1 MVQVLLVKGPAQA
14 EVWVE
19 VKAKAE
25 AEAEAEAGWADRLQQ
40 VRAEI
45 VSAQVAEQGLLMLW
59 DSLVM
64 QQAVLNV
71 VQK

>member
-1 MVQVLLVKGPAQA
+1 MVQGLQARDPARA

-19 VKAKAE
+19 VKVK
-25 AEAEAEAGWADRLQQ
+25 AEAGWADRLQRG
-40 VRAEI
+40 RAEI
-45 VSAQVAEQGLLMLW
+45 VYVQAAEQQLLMLQ

>member
-1 MVQVLLVKGPAQA
+1 MVQGLQAGDPARA

-19 VKAKAE
+19 VKVK
-25 AEAEAEAGWADRLQQ
+25 AEAGWADRLQQ
-40 VRAEI
+40 VRAVI
-45 VSAQVAEQGLLMLW
+45 AYVRTAGQRLFMLS
-59 DSLVM
+59 DSLAM

>member
-1 MVQVLLVKGPAQA
+1 MVQGLQVRDLARV

-25 AEAEAEAGWADRLQQ
+25 AGWADHLQQ
-40 VRAEI
+40 VRAVI
-45 VSAQVAEQGLLMLW
+45 AYVRTAGQRLLMLS

-71 VQK
+71 IQK

>member
-1 MVQVLLVKGPAQA
+1 MVQGLQAGDPARA

-19 VKAKAE
+19 VKVK
-25 AEAEAEAGWADRLQQ
+25 AEAGWADRLQQ
-40 VRAEI
+40 VRAVI
-45 VSAQVAEQGLLMLW
+45 AYVRTAGQWLFMLS
-59 DSLVM
+59 DSLAM